1 MLPEFT
7 RKFILDNRKAVRL
20 RGFCPEPKLKTVMV
34 MDEEIT
40 YRPAVLIKHLVEQE
54 ETKRHSDKIV
64 ARQSLEFTTLSEEQK
79 YQVSLSLQH

>member
-1 MLPEFT
+1 
-7 RKFILDNRKAVRL
+7 
-20 RGFCPEPKLKTVMV
+20 MV

-79 YQVSLSLQH
+79 YQVSLSSHHREFSVKSSCFTGKMAGLLSAVNVEIFRR

>member
-1 MLPEFT
+1 
-7 RKFILDNRKAVRL
+7 
-20 RGFCPEPKLKTVMV
+20 

-64 ARQSLEFTTLSEEQK
+64 ARQSLEFTTLSEEQNIK
-79 YQVSLSLQH
+79 SLFLFNIEKFHVTSFTGMDGCVWPATAANVEIFRR

>member
-1 MLPEFT
+1 
-7 RKFILDNRKAVRL
+7 
-20 RGFCPEPKLKTVMV
+20 MV

-64 ARQSLEFTTLSEEQK
+64 ARQSLKFTTLSEEQK

>member
-1 MLPEFT
+1 
-7 RKFILDNRKAVRL
+7 
-20 RGFCPEPKLKTVMV
+20 

-64 ARQSLEFTTLSEEQK
+64 ARQSLEFTTLSEEQNIK
-79 YQVSLSLQH
+79 SLFLLITGSFPLNLHASQVRWLAFQVQ

>member
-1 MLPEFT
+1 
-7 RKFILDNRKAVRL
+7 
-20 RGFCPEPKLKTVMV
+20 MV

-64 ARQSLEFTTLSEEQK
+64 ARQSLEFTTLSEEQNIK
-79 YQVSLSLQH
+79 SLFLLITGSFPSCFTGKMAGLLSAVNVEIFRR